1 KHITSYRSLNPDE
14 CLSNFGYE
22 SLPKGFIEVEDVF
35 YDLILRTDLRKDP
48 LIRNT
53 LINCL
58 SMHSNEEERIK
69 KLKDFGRI
77 LDELGY
83 ISVDPFAEYTD
94 YMDKFKN
101 NDNTEIDTF
110 LEFLKQQYTDWKKN
124 I

>member
-1 KHITSYRSLNPDE
+1 
-14 CLSNFGYE
+14 
-22 SLPKGFIEVEDVF
+22 PKGFIEVEDVF